1 MPEFPPS
8 PISPA
13 EFIENFL
20 PKAFGE
26 VDVPDAV
33 KSFEGKIGI
42 RLEGEGGGEWT
53 LRMEDGALHVARE
66 PRDEAVFTFA
76 QSVNDWRGAL
86 WEGRGGAIGKQ
97 AGGLFRPGELQAAQP
112 GSLGGAPTPAALTQ
126 LRTLDGLL
134 RMIVTGGE
142 GGDWSVDFRLGPG
155 PMPEQPT
162 TAIRI
167 TSEDAAAMES
177 GELNPI
183 EAFMAGRIQ
192 VEGDMALMM
201 QMQAIQMQAAA
212 EAASGGSSGS

>member
-13 EFIENFL
+13 EFIESFL
-20 PKAFGE
+20 PKAFAE
-26 VDVPDAV
+26 ADVPDAL
-33 KSFEGKIGI
+33 KNFEGKIGI
-42 RLEGEGGGEWT
+42 QLEGEGGGEWT
-53 LRMEDGALHVARE
+53 FQVEDGALQVARE
-66 PRDEAVFTFA
+66 PRDEAAFTFA
-76 QSVNDWRGAL
+76 QSVADWRGAL

-97 AGGLFRPGELQAAQP
+97 ASGLFRPGQLQAAQP

-126 LRTLDGLL
+126 LRALDGLL
-134 RMIVTGGE
+134 RMIVTGGQ

-167 TSEDAAAMES
+167 TSEDAAAMER

-192 VEGDMALMM
+192 LEGDMALMM
-201 QMQAIQMQAAA
+201 QMQAIQMQAA
-212 EAASGGSSGS
+212 SGGGSGS